1 MDTQTQQ
8 LLLNRLAQV
17 QPQLALDSVIAYH
30 GTRASA
36 LQSIRDNGIL
46 SHPFKH
52 YHPSPSIK
60 GRAGLAYT
68 SLRIRTL
75 QRNGH

>member
-1 MDTQTQQ
+1 MDTQAQQ

-17 QPQLALDSVIAYH
+17 QPQLALDQVIAYH
-30 GTRASA
+30 GTRSSA

-52 YHPSPSIK
+52 YHPSRFYK
-60 GRAGLAYT
+60 GTRGA
-68 SLRIRTL
+68 
-75 QRNGH
+75 